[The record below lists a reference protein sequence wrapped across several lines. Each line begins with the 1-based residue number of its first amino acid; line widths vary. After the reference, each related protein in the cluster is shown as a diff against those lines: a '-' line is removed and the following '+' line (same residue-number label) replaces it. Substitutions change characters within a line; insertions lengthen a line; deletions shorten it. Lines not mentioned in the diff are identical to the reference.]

1 MEHCFRCCGTQ
12 RLNYQ
17 GQQGRYAEC
26 GERAMP
32 TYQYRCEKCGKLF
45 EQTEHVAQH
54 AAQHACPQCGSTA
67 VAHQPTRFVA
77 MTPKKS

>member
-1 MEHCFRCCGTQ
+1 
-12 RLNYQ
+12 
-17 GQQGRYAEC
+17 
-26 GERAMP
+26 MP

-54 AAQHACPQCGSTA
+54 AAPHTCPQCGSTA

-77 MTPKKS
+77 MTSRKS